1 MRLFLIFHLFHLLLY
16 ESDSMICADDD
27 DDDDGM
33 EDEQKN
39 QLIILKI
46 VALQANSLIHSS
58 YTLIHSVILPYIF
71 HTPFVHSHTLHT
83 LYTLSIQKVYRVYR
97 KCIECM
103 ESV

>member
-46 VALQANSLIHSS
+46 VALLAPPKINTLKIIKRLQTHTKLFTSVCSLGK
-58 YTLIHSVILPYIF
+58 LL
-71 HTPFVHSHTLHT
+71 
-83 LYTLSIQKVYRVYR
+83 LYK
-97 KCIECM
+97 
-103 ESV
+103 